1 MRLRLTNIIYMPCD
15 ALFTL
20 GAKINKRI
28 CNLGRILRFFT
39 SNNNGIFMALTSTD
53 TSRYDNTLA
62 VIRTLRDQ
70 GPVARVDLG
79 ALNGI
84 SSATVTS
91 ISAEL
96 LQQGLIKERPPE
108 TPRPTG
114 RGRPKTLVELNPQA
128 ACVICI
134 KLSINEIQLV
144 VGDFSGQVRHSEH
157 HAVPTLTLS
166 ADDLETLLEENISAI
181 CAQQLNGFKRLAGI
195 CLAVQGVVSSQSG
208 SIIWSPALS
217 FRNAPISAQLADRF
231 HCSVLLENDANCIAG
246 VLAAKPDYADCPNL
260 VVIMLG
266 YGIGMSVLING
277 VPYLGA
283 NGSAAEFGHSKYQ
296 PDGALCACGKLGCIE
311 AYASDYA
318 LYRAAADHISLPNG
332 GDSAHP
338 SELQMQALTQQA
350 LNGDPAM
357 QRIYAEAGRALGYG
371 IANILAL
378 FNPDLVLITGSGVRG
393 FDAMH
398 AAMHHAIDDALVAEL
413 RGATRIES
421 CAWDRD
427 MTCMGGIAMAL
438 HATDGS
444 TLSGTD

>member
-1 MRLRLTNIIYMPCD
+1 
-15 ALFTL
+15 
-20 GAKINKRI
+20 
-28 CNLGRILRFFT
+28 
-39 SNNNGIFMALTSTD
+39 MALPSTD
-53 TSRYDNTLA
+53 TSRLDNTLA

-70 GPVARVDLG
+70 GPVARIDLG
-79 ALNGI
+79 TLNGI

-96 LQQGLIKERPPE
+96 LQQGLISERPPE
-108 TPRPTG
+108 APRPTG
-114 RGRPKTLVELNPQA
+114 RGRPKTLIELDPNA
-128 ACVICI
+128 ACVVCI

-157 HAVPTLTLS
+157 HAVPTLALR
-166 ADDLETLLEENISAI
+166 ADDLEALLEEKISAV
-181 CAQQLNGFKRLAGI
+181 CALQLKGFQRLAGI

-208 SIIWSPALS
+208 TIIWSPALS
-217 FRNAPISAQLADRF
+217 FRNAPISARLAERF
-231 HCSVLLENDANCIAG
+231 HCSVLLENDANCIAS
-246 VLAAKPDYADCPNL
+246 VLAAQPDYADCPNL

-277 VPYLGA
+277 VPFLGA

-296 PDGALCACGKLGCIE
+296 PDGALCACGRRGCIE

-318 LYRAAADHISLPNG
+318 LYRAAADHLALPP

-338 SELQMQALTQQA
+338 SEQQMQALTQLA
-350 LNGDPAM
+350 LQGDPVA
-357 QRIYAEAGRALGYG
+357 QRIYAEAGRALGVG
-371 IANILAL
+371 IANVLAL

-393 FDAMH
+393 FDAMQ
-398 AAMHHAIDDALVAEL
+398 AAMHSTLNEALVAEL
-413 RGATRIES
+413 MGTTRIES

-438 HATDGS
+438 NATDGE
-444 TLSGTD
+444 TLLESQTAREA

>member
-1 MRLRLTNIIYMPCD
+1 
-15 ALFTL
+15 
-20 GAKINKRI
+20 
-28 CNLGRILRFFT
+28 
-39 SNNNGIFMALTSTD
+39 MALPSTD

-96 LQQGLIKERPPE
+96 LQQGLITERPPE
-108 TPRPTG
+108 TPRPSG

-128 ACVICI
+128 ACVVCI

-157 HAVPTLTLS
+157 HAVTTLALS
-166 ADDLETLLEENISAI
+166 ADDLETLLDEKISTV
-181 CAQQLNGFKRLAGI
+181 CAQQLNEFQRLAGI

-208 SIIWSPALS
+208 TIIWSPALS
-217 FRNAPISAQLADRF
+217 FRNAPISARLAERF
-231 HCSVLLENDANCIAG
+231 HCSVLLENDANCIAS
-246 VLAAKPDYADCPNL
+246 VLAAKPDYKDCPNL

-296 PDGALCACGKLGCIE
+296 PGGALCACGRRGCIE

-318 LYRAAADHISLPNG
+318 LYRAASDHLALPS

-338 SELQMQALTQQA
+338 SEQQMQTLTQQA

-393 FDAMH
+393 FDAMQ

-413 RGATRIES
+413 RGTTRIES

-438 HATDGS
+438 HATDAQA
-444 TLSGTD
+444 LSMSQASSVS

>member
-1 MRLRLTNIIYMPCD
+1 
-15 ALFTL
+15 
-20 GAKINKRI
+20 
-28 CNLGRILRFFT
+28 
-39 SNNNGIFMALTSTD
+39 MALSSTD
-53 TSRYDNTLA
+53 TSRIDNTLA

-70 GPVARVDLG
+70 GPVARTDLG
-79 ALNGI
+79 KLNGI

-96 LQQGLIKERPPE
+96 LQQGLISERPPE
-108 TPRPTG
+108 TPRSNG
-114 RGRPKTLVELNPQA
+114 RGRPKTLIELEPSA
-128 ACVICI
+128 ACVVCI

-144 VGDFSGQVRHSEH
+144 VGDFSGQVRHSEL
-157 HAVPTLTLS
+157 HAVPTLALS
-166 ADDLETLLEENISAI
+166 VGDLETLLEDKISAVFT
-181 CAQQLNGFKRLAGI
+181 QQLKGFQRLAGI

-217 FRNAPISAQLADRF
+217 FRNAPISARLAERF
-231 HCSVLLENDANCIAG
+231 HCSVLLENDANCIAS
-246 VLAAKPDYADCPNL
+246 VLAAQPAYADCPNL

-277 VPYLGA
+277 VSYLGA

-296 PDGALCACGKLGCIE
+296 PDGALCACGRRGCIE

-318 LYRAAADHISLPNG
+318 LYRAAADHLALPS

-338 SELQMQALTQQA
+338 SEQQMLALTQLA
-350 LNGDPAM
+350 LQGDPTA

-371 IANILAL
+371 IANVLAL

-393 FDAMH
+393 FNAMQ
-398 AAMHHAIDDALVAEL
+398 AAMHSAIDDALVTEL
-413 RGATRIES
+413 MGTTRIES

-427 MTCMGGIAMAL
+427 MTCMGGIAIAL
-438 HATDGS
+438 NATDAQ
-444 TLSGTD
+444 TLLDSV

>member
-1 MRLRLTNIIYMPCD
+1 
-15 ALFTL
+15 
-20 GAKINKRI
+20 
-28 CNLGRILRFFT
+28 
-39 SNNNGIFMALTSTD
+39 MALPSTE
-53 TSRYDNTLA
+53 TSRHDNTLA

-96 LQQGLIKERPPE
+96 LQQGLISERPPE
-108 TPRPTG
+108 APRPTG
-114 RGRPKTLVELNPQA
+114 RGRPKTLIELNAQA
-128 ACVICI
+128 ACVVCI

-144 VGDFSGQVRHSEH
+144 VGDFTGQVRHSEH
-157 HAVPTLTLS
+157 HTVSTLTLS
-166 ADDLETLLEENISAI
+166 ADDLAVLLEEKIDAA
-181 CAQQLNGFKRLAGI
+181 CDQLLGGFQRLAGI
-195 CLAVQGVVSSQSG
+195 CLAVQGVVSSQNG
-208 SIIWSPALS
+208 TIIWSPALS
-217 FRNAPISAQLADRF
+217 FRNAPISARLAERF
-231 HCSVLLENDANCIAG
+231 HCSVLLENDANCIAS

-296 PDGALCACGKLGCIE
+296 PDGALCACGRRGCIE

-318 LYRAAADHISLPNG
+318 LYRAAADHLNLPS

-338 SELQMQALTQQA
+338 SEQQMQALTQLA
-350 LNGDPAM
+350 MNGDPAA
-357 QRIYAEAGRALGYG
+357 QRIYTEAGRALGIG

-393 FDAMH
+393 FDAMQ
-398 AAMHHAIDDALVAEL
+398 ATMHSAIDEALVAEL

-438 HATDGS
+438 HATDGE
-444 TLSGTD
+444 TLLESQIKPGSAACL

>member
-1 MRLRLTNIIYMPCD
+1 
-15 ALFTL
+15 
-20 GAKINKRI
+20 
-28 CNLGRILRFFT
+28 
-39 SNNNGIFMALTSTD
+39 MALPSTD

-96 LQQGLIKERPPE
+96 LQQGLITERPPE

-114 RGRPKTLVELNPQA
+114 RGRPKTLIELDPNA
-128 ACVICI
+128 ACVVCI

-144 VGDFSGQVRHSEH
+144 VGDFLGQVRHSEY
-157 HAVPTLTLS
+157 HAVPTLMLS
-166 ADDLETLLEENISAI
+166 AEDLETLLEEKISAI
-181 CAQQLNGFKRLAGI
+181 CAQQLKGFQRLAGI

-208 SIIWSPALS
+208 TIIWSPALS
-217 FRNAPISAQLADRF
+217 FRNAPISARLAERF
-231 HCSVLLENDANCIAG
+231 HCSVLLENDANCIAS
-246 VLAAKPDYADCPNL
+246 VLAAQPAYVDCPNL

-283 NGSAAEFGHSKYQ
+283 NGSAAEFGHSKYH
-296 PDGALCACGKLGCIE
+296 PDGALCACGRRGCIE

-318 LYRAAADHISLPNG
+318 LYRAAADHLNLPA

-338 SELQMQALTQQA
+338 SEQQMQALTQLA
-350 LNGDPAM
+350 LNGDPSA
-357 QRIYAEAGRALGYG
+357 QRIYAEAGRALGIG
-371 IANILAL
+371 IANVLAL

-393 FDAMH
+393 FDAMQ
-398 AAMHHAIDDALVAEL
+398 ATMHSAIDEALVAEL
-413 RGATRIES
+413 RGTTRIES

-438 HATDGS
+438 HATDGE
-444 TLSGTD
+444 TLSESQASFVS

>member
-1 MRLRLTNIIYMPCD
+1 
-15 ALFTL
+15 
-20 GAKINKRI
+20 
-28 CNLGRILRFFT
+28 
-39 SNNNGIFMALTSTD
+39 MALPSTD
-53 TSRYDNTLA
+53 TSRHDNILA

-79 ALNGI
+79 TLNGI

-96 LQQGLIKERPPE
+96 LQQGLISERPPE

-114 RGRPKTLVELNPQA
+114 RGRPKTLIELDPQA
-128 ACVICI
+128 ACVVCI

-144 VGDFSGQVRHSEH
+144 VGDFAGQVRHSDYH
-157 HAVPTLTLS
+157 VVPTLTLA
-166 ADDLETLLEENISAI
+166 ADDLAMLLEEKISAV
-181 CAQQLNGFKRLAGI
+181 CDQQLGRFQRLSGI

-208 SIIWSPALS
+208 TIIWSPALR
-217 FRNAPISAQLADRF
+217 FRNAPISARLAERF
-231 HCSVLLENDANCIAG
+231 HCSVLLENDANCIAN
-246 VLAAKPDYADCPNL
+246 VLTAQPAYAHCPNL

-277 VPYLGA
+277 VPFLGA

-296 PDGALCACGKLGCIE
+296 PGGALCACGKRGCIE
-311 AYASDYA
+311 AYTSDYA
-318 LYRAAADHISLPNG
+318 LYRAAAEHLALPA

-338 SELQMQALTQQA
+338 SEQQMQALTQLA
-350 LNGDPAM
+350 LKGDPVT

-371 IANILAL
+371 IANVLAL

-393 FDAMH
+393 FDAMQ
-398 AAMHHAIDDALVAEL
+398 AAMHSAIDEALVAEL
-413 RGATRIES
+413 MGTTRIES

-438 HATDGS
+438 NATDAQ
-444 TLSGTD
+444 TLIDSQAPFTQ

>member
-1 MRLRLTNIIYMPCD
+1 
-15 ALFTL
+15 
-20 GAKINKRI
+20 
-28 CNLGRILRFFT
+28 
-39 SNNNGIFMALTSTD
+39 MALPSID
-53 TSRYDNTLA
+53 TSRLDNTLA

-70 GPVARVDLG
+70 GPAARIDLG

-96 LQQGLIKERPPE
+96 LQQGLINERPPE
-108 TPRPTG
+108 TPRANG
-114 RGRPKTLVELNPQA
+114 RGRPKTLIELDPQA
-128 ACVICI
+128 ACVVCI

-144 VGDFSGQVRHSEH
+144 VGDFAGQIRHSEH
-157 HAVPTLTLS
+157 HAISTLTLS
-166 ADDLETLLEENISAI
+166 AADLEALLEDKISAV
-181 CAQQLNGFKRLAGI
+181 CTQQLRGFQRLAGI

-208 SIIWSPALS
+208 TIIWSPALS
-217 FRNAPISAQLADRF
+217 FRNAPIAPRLAERF
-231 HCSVLLENDANCIAG
+231 HCSVLLENDANCIAS
-246 VLAAKPDYADCPNL
+246 VLAAQPAYADCNNL

-296 PDGALCACGKLGCIE
+296 PDGALCACGRRGCIE

-318 LYRAAADHISLPNG
+318 LYREASDLLDLPT

-338 SELQMQALTQQA
+338 SAQQMQALTQLAMQ
-350 LNGDPAM
+350 GDPVA
-357 QRIYAEAGRALGYG
+357 QRIYAQAGRALGVG
-371 IANILAL
+371 IANVLAL

-393 FDAMH
+393 FDAMQ
-398 AAMHHAIDDALVAEL
+398 AAMHAAIDDALVAEL
-413 RGATRIES
+413 RGTTRIES

-438 HATDGS
+438 NATDGE
-444 TLSGTD
+444 TLLDSQAKSGSATCL